1 MPTRAVRTRFLPFL
15 ALTVAALA
23 LAACGGAD
31 ARKARHLQNG
41 QNYLDAGKL
50 EKARVEFQNA
60 LQIAPTDPETRF
72 EMGVVDEK
80 LSKIREAAQFY
91 QSAIDVSPEHFRA
104 RSNLARLYVF
114 SGAPDRA
121 LELLKPAIEKHP
133 QDSELLAIRAAAR
146 VQLKDLGGGQ
156 ADAER
161 AVQLDPKNEDAVATL
176 AGVYTSIKDFDKA
189 RTLLESSVANIP
201 TTVDLRL
208 ALAQVYARGNR
219 TADAERVLLD
229 LIKLRPADEAHRIRL
244 AQFYAAQSQFDPAEQ
259 VLRDGIKAIPQ
270 DRQLKLAL
278 VEFLASRRSQEAA
291 EKELK
296 AMIAADPKDFEMKF
310 ALAKL
315 YQASAR
321 PALAEAIYQEVI
333 AGEKLDAAGLTARD
347 RLAESRAQRN
357 DLKGAEALI
366 SEVLAKSPRDDDA
379 LILRGNIALA
389 NKNPKSAIADL
400 RTVLRDQPNSIG
412 VLRALARAHLANGE
426 PAIAEETMRRAVEAN
441 PKDANIR
448 LDLAQ
453 LLAQLGKPE
462 QAKPVIAD
470 LVKEQPNNVQAL
482 DTLFRVS
489 AATKDYDTA
498 AFAAA
503 AIVATQ
509 PKAAVGYMYEG
520 MLAEE
525 AKHGDDAL
533 RLYGQAADLQP
544 DALEPLQ
551 AQIRLFVIAKRLPEA
566 LKRLDEVIVRVPGG
580 ALAPNIKGDLLLAQD
595 RSGDARDA
603 YKLAISRAP
612 TWWLPYRGLARVQ
625 FAAKDPQAAL
635 ATLRDAQSKVEQPD
649 QLGLEIASYFER
661 SGSTDEA
668 IRQYEEVVRR
678 YPQSEVAVNNLA
690 MLLVTYKKDA
700 ASLDRAKS
708 ITARFA
714 DSTNPSYLDTYGWV
728 LFKHGDAAA
737 SVPVLERVV
746 SKAPNAAEALYH
758 LGMAQSQ
765 AGRNTQA
772 RDNLTRAVQSGA
784 KFSGLDEAKAT
795 LDKLAKLPS
804 SAAAK
809 T

>member
-1 MPTRAVRTRFLPFL
+1 
-15 ALTVAALA
+15 
-23 LAACGGAD
+23 
-31 ARKARHLQNG
+31 
-41 QNYLDAGKL
+41 
-50 EKARVEFQNA
+50 
-60 LQIAPTDPETRF
+60 
-72 EMGVVDEK
+72 
-80 LSKIREAAQFY
+80 
-91 QSAIDVSPEHFRA
+91 
-104 RSNLARLYVF
+104 
-114 SGAPDRA
+114 
-121 LELLKPAIEKHP
+121 
-133 QDSELLAIRAAAR
+133 
-146 VQLKDLGGGQ
+146 
-156 ADAER
+156 
-161 AVQLDPKNEDAVATL
+161 
-176 AGVYTSIKDFDKA
+176 
-189 RTLLESSVANIP
+189 
-201 TTVDLRL
+201 
-208 ALAQVYARGNR
+208 
-219 TADAERVLLD
+219 
-229 LIKLRPADEAHRIRL
+229 
-244 AQFYAAQSQFDPAEQ
+244 
-259 VLRDGIKAIPQ
+259 
-270 DRQLKLAL
+270 
-278 VEFLASRRSQEAA
+278 
-291 EKELK
+291 
-296 AMIAADPKDFEMKF
+296 MKF

-333 AGEKLDAAGLTARD
+333 SGEKLDAAGLTARD
-347 RLAESRAQRN
+347 RLAELRAQRN

-366 SEVLAKSPRDDDA
+366 GEVLTKSPRDDDA

-389 NKNPKSAIADL
+389 SKNPKSAIADL
-400 RTVLRDQPNSIG
+400 RTVLRDQPNAIG
-412 VLRALARAHLANGE
+412 VLRTLARAHLANGE

-453 LLAQLGKPE
+453 LLVQLGKPE
-462 QAKPVIAD
+462 QAKPMLAD

-498 AFAAA
+498 ASAAE

-525 AKHGDDAL
+525 AKRINDAL
-533 RLYGQAADLQP
+533 RLYGQAADMQP

-551 AQIRLFVIAKRLPEA
+551 AQIRLLVVGKRMPEA
-566 LKRLDEVIVRVPGG
+566 LKRLDDVIARVPDG

-595 RSGDARDA
+595 HAADAQDA
-603 YKLAISRAP
+603 YKLAIARAP

-625 FAAKDPQAAL
+625 FAAKDPEGAL
-635 ATLRDAQSKVEQPD
+635 ATLRNAQSKVDQPD
-649 QLGLEIASYFER
+649 QLGLEIAAYFER
-661 SGSTDEA
+661 SGNTDEA

-678 YPQSEVAVNNLA
+678 NPQSEVAVNNLA

-728 LFKHGDAAA
+728 LFKHGEAAA

-746 SKAPNAAEALYH
+746 SRAPNAAEALYH

-765 AGRNTQA
+765 AGRNIQA

-784 KFSGLDEAKAT
+784 KFSGRDEAKAT

-804 SAAAK
+804 SADAK